1 MKTYSLSSWQLRIKK
16 MMPTMMPMKMSEP
29 RIPPMTAPVFG
40 PGVNSLFS
48 SGGKKEKNVNVR
60 AYGHFQQ
67 LW

>member
-29 RIPPMTAPVFG
+29 RIPPMTAPVDG

-48 SGGKKEKNVNVR
+48 SGGKERDKCECECL
-60 AYGHFQQ
+60 GHFQQ
-67 LW
+67 KW